1 MLDRLSPRV
10 GSRRP
15 RRRKGRGIGS
25 GSGRTCGRG
34 QKGAGARSG
43 SKRRPWYEGGQMPMA
58 RRLPKV
64 GFTNLFRVEHQVVN
78 VKDLGRFSAGSVV
91 DAAALKG
98 AGLVPRAD
106 RPVKVLAEGELSQAV
121 TLKVD
126 AISAAARQKVE
137 SAGGSVELTPT
148 PAKARRGQ
156 TAAPPG
162 GEA

>member
-1 MLDRLSPRV
+1 
-10 GSRRP
+10 
-15 RRRKGRGIGS
+15 
-25 GSGRTCGRG
+25 
-34 QKGAGARSG
+34 
-43 SKRRPWYEGGQMPMA
+43 MA

-78 VKDLGRFSAGSVV
+78 VKDLARFSAGSVV

-148 PAKARRGQ
+148 SARAKRGQ
-156 TAAPPG
+156 TGAPPG